1 MSNNISVK
9 GARANNLKDIDVEI
23 PRNQLTVITGV
34 SGSGKSSL
42 LFDVIF
48 SEGQRKLLESMSS
61 FSKRRI
67 PMMPKAD
74 VTSIKGLSPVIAIG
88 QIRSM
93 HNPRSTVGTMTE
105 ISNYIRL
112 LYATVGKAHCPYCE
126 VEIVTK
132 TANHMIEKLERL
144 PKGTEVELLAPV
156 FKIYGE
162 QYEVLFGE
170 IREKGYKKVRI
181 DGKFKDISEKIE
193 LDEFKN
199 HHIEVIVDKII
210 VEDGIYNHLK
220 KSVENAFTLGSGYIL
235 FEIKESSV
243 ETKETIS
250 FYKNYG
256 CSDHHIVMGELK
268 QNHFSSNILEN
279 SCRTCRGLG
288 VRIQAEKQLFIDDPE
303 KSIRQGALG
312 HFNAGR
318 RMVMTLSKNYN
329 FSLDTP
335 YKDLPEEIRDMMFHG
350 NKGEKISYWTKNQ
363 KGEWYESRW
372 KTHYEGLLNET
383 NRLYW
388 HATRKGTLPTP
399 GSAEQNFYTRHMT
412 ERPCP
417 DCQGK
422 KLNSQ
427 RLFVTVNGKNIYELG
442 NMDMKELLGFIKK
455 VTFEEKDKKVGD
467 QIVKESI
474 KRLELL
480 IEIGLDYIN
489 LNRRADT
496 LAGGEAQRIRI
507 ANSIGSEMTG
517 MLYCLDEP
525 TIGLHPRD
533 SYKVVRTLKRLRDLG
548 CTVMVVEHDLDTIKN
563 ADTIIEIGPG
573 PGSFGGEIVIQ
584 GKPEEI
590 MEDNRFLTGQYLTGR
605 KTIALPSERRT
616 SNGKVLKILGAK
628 ENNLKNIDIEIPLGV
643 LVSVTGVSGSGKS
656 SLIHDILFRKLYS
669 IFYDKRIMA
678 GKHDEIQG
686 VENISDIRNIDQSPI
701 GRTPRSNPATYVGFF
716 DKIRKLF
723 KDTEAAKQRNFG
735 VSYFSFNHKN
745 GRCIEC
751 EGEGEKRTDLQFMPD
766 IRNKCP
772 LCNGARYNR
781 DVLEIKYRGKNI
793 AEILDMSVE
802 EALEFFEHD
811 NTISYKLKVMND
823 LGLGYLKLGQSAT
836 TLSGGEAQRIKLSKE
851 LGKIKRKK
859 NNLYLLDEP
868 TVGLHMED
876 IQKLLTSL
884 NKIVDDG
891 NTVLVVE
898 HHLDVI
904 KSSDHVIDL
913 GPEGGSEGG
922 SVIAQGAPEEIA
934 KVEES
939 YTGQFLKEL
948 L

>member
-735 VSYFSFNHKN
+735 VSYFRFNHKN

>member
-1 MSNNISVK
+1 VSNNISVK

>member
-836 TLSGGEAQRIKLSKE
+836 TLRWRSSK
-851 LGKIKRKK
+851 
-859 NNLYLLDEP
+859 N
-868 TVGLHMED
+868 
-876 IQKLLTSL
+876 
-884 NKIVDDG
+884 
-891 NTVLVVE
+891 
-898 HHLDVI
+898 
-904 KSSDHVIDL
+904 
-913 GPEGGSEGG
+913 
-922 SVIAQGAPEEIA
+922 
-934 KVEES
+934 
-939 YTGQFLKEL
+939 
-948 L
+948 